1 MNKMPKYMAI
11 HTLPEP
17 MEGDAVAPIAK
28 KVKANCTFDAYW
40 VGTQVQLNDEGKV
53 LRFICEWNAKNPE
66 AVKEVFAKVPELPYD
81 GIYPMSKLDSE
92 DFIQT
97 KKSPFFFKNHSD
109 ADSIEERAGIKKGLM
124 VKTINHLRLSQ
135 PLSQK
140 ASSV

>member
-1 MNKMPKYMAI
+1 MNEMPKYMAI

-28 KVKANCTFDAYW
+28 KVKAYSTLDAYW
-40 VGTQVQLNDEGKV
+40 VGTWVQLNDEGKV

-92 DFIQT
+92 DFI
-97 KKSPFFFKNHSD
+97 
-109 ADSIEERAGIKKGLM
+109 
-124 VKTINHLRLSQ
+124 
-135 PLSQK
+135 
-140 ASSV
+140 

>member
-1 MNKMPKYMAI
+1 MAWVSVEPTLDCWENQAPRWGAIQVPTNGEMNKMPKYMAI

-66 AVKEVFAKVPELPYD
+66 AIKKVFAKVPELPYD
-81 GIYPMSKLDSE
+81 GIYPMTKLDSE
-92 DFIQT
+92 DFI
-97 KKSPFFFKNHSD
+97 
-109 ADSIEERAGIKKGLM
+109 
-124 VKTINHLRLSQ
+124 
-135 PLSQK
+135 
-140 ASSV
+140 